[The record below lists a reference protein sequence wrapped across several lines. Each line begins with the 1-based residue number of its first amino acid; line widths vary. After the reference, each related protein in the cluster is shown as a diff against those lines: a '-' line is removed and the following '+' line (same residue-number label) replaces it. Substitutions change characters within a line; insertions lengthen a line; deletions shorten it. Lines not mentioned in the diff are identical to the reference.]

1 MTVKVKIAGRVYEVP
16 PPRNLDASAWDIL
29 LSELTDGHL
38 PLAGVMRRQPNAAF
52 FTLRAMNANFD
63 HRLPGFLRTYAP
75 RLPWAAAESAEL
87 VEAFRKILGWGY
99 VPSWQD
105 DAPRAREERLP
116 WPLCPPSDELD
127 ALLRRHGRGEAS

>member
-116 WPLCPPSDELD
+116 WPLCLSTDELD

>member
-1 MTVKVKIAGRVYEVP
+1 MTVKVVIAGRVYEVP

-29 LSELTDGHL
+29 LAELSQGL
-38 PLAGVMRRQPNAAF
+38 LSLSGVMRRQPNAAF

-63 HRLPGFLRTYAP
+63 RRLAGILRTYAP
-75 RLPWAAAESAEL
+75 HLPWPAAEPTEL

-105 DAPRAREERLP
+105 DWPQQRLP
-116 WPLCPPSDELD
+116 WPRCLPTDELD
-127 ALLRRHGRGEAS
+127 ALLRRYGHGEAR